1 MNFKITRRQFPFAL
15 FGTAAATMQAR
26 AADAVA
32 DFFRGKTVTLIVSSA
47 ADGGYDR
54 LARAVAKHMFA
65 YIPGKPEIA
74 VRNMPGAGGI
84 IAANYLA
91 SGANKDGLVI
101 ACLQANTALEPLL
114 GTKQAEYDANRINW
128 LGTPSVETGL
138 LMVWQKSP
146 VTTLEDA
153 TKIPLKAGTSGH
165 NSAPAF
171 FARLLNETL
180 GTKLEIVVGFRGQA
194 GAWQAMEKGDIDTY
208 GMTYWSSLTSAR
220 KKWLQDKS
228 IRILLQYGPE
238 KVAELSGVPYAPDL
252 LKTPADRAFFEA
264 ATLQMSL
271 GRPFAAPPG
280 VPSDRVA
287 ALRKALMDTFNDEK
301 FQRDV
306 RRIGLLVNNPRS
318 GEQLQQQIAN
328 AYRAPAETVARL
340 RRIANP
346 PRS

>member
-1 MNFKITRRQFPFAL
+1 MNFNITRRHLPFAL
-15 FGTAAATMQAR
+15 FGSAAAAWQAQ
-26 AADAVA
+26 AADAVT
-32 DFFRGKTVTLIVSSA
+32 DFYKGKTLSLVVSSA

-54 LARAVAKHMFA
+54 LARTVAKHMFA
-65 YIPGKPEIA
+65 YIPGKPEIV

-91 SGANKDGLVI
+91 NTANKDGLVI
-101 ACLQANTALEPLL
+101 ACLQANTAVEPLL
-114 GTKQAEYDANRINW
+114 GTRQAEYDANKINW

-146 VTTLEDA
+146 VNTIEDA
-153 TKIPLKAGTSGH
+153 TKTPIKVGASGH

-180 GTKLEIVVGFRGQA
+180 GTKLEIVVGFRGQS
-194 GAWQAMEKGDIDTY
+194 GAWQAMEKGDIDSY
-208 GMTYWSSLTSAR
+208 GMTYWSSLTSAK
-220 KKWLQDKS
+220 KKWLQDRS
-228 IRILLQYGPE
+228 VRFLVQYGPE
-238 KVAELSGVPYAPDL
+238 RVGELANVPDALDL
-252 LKTPADRAFFEA
+252 IKNPADKAFFEA
-264 ATLQMSL
+264 ATAQLSL

-280 VPSDRVA
+280 VPAERIA
-287 ALRKALMDTFNDEK
+287 ALRKALMDTFKDEK

-328 AYRAPAETVARL
+328 IYRAPSETVSRL
-340 RRIANP
+340 RRLANP